1 MLFGDEIKKVFLAG
15 IGAIAETIETG
26 QEMVD
31 SLVEKGELTVKQG
44 KILNEELKHGFKENG
59 KDLKDSAAKKEK
71 ILNEELKHGL
81 KENGKDL
88 KNAAVK
94 KETNILDSVEKLSH
108 DELLKLKQKIAELE
122 KKK

>member
-15 IGAIAETIETG
+15 IGAIAQTVEKG

-44 KILNEELKHGFKENG
+44 EVLNQELKHEFSNAKD
-59 KDLKDSAAKKEK
+59 DLKGRTAEK
-71 ILNEELKHGL
+71 GM
-81 KENGKDL
+81 
-88 KNAAVK
+88 
-94 KETNILDSVEKLSH
+94 NILDSVEKLSH
-108 DELLKLKQKIAELE
+108 DEIKKLKEKLSELE

>member
-59 KDLKDSAAKKEK
+59 KDLK
-71 ILNEELKHGL
+71 
-81 KENGKDL
+81 
-88 KNAAVK
+88 NAAVK